1 MIGKQ
6 IKGTGFQGCLNY
18 VLGKK
23 DAALIGGTMCGQTPE
38 ELAAEFAIARQLR
51 PNLKVAVFHA
61 SLSVAS
67 TEKLENSEKNDQR
80 WLTIAANYMK
90 AMNFDNSQ
98 YAVVKHSDT
107 DHDHVHIVASR
118 IRLDGGVVD
127 DSWDYYRSQE
137 TIRQLE
143 HNYNLETVIPSWETD
158 KRAPTTGEHRQL
170 KSKGDKSVRVQLQDL
185 IDEVTQDN
193 PSMPEFVERL
203 QQQGVEVQVGLTRNG
218 FSKGISYNLDGVA
231 LSGTQLGKAYTF
243 SGLQKHRGVS
253 YDKGRDNALIEALM
267 QPQYLAIAPS
277 EAEEYELESP
287 LSELT
292 ETAPTTPATANEL
305 EPSQSELAAT
315 APLTP
320 ATANELESPLSE
332 LTETVLT
339 TPATANELEPS
350 QSELTETALTTP
362 ATAIKVESPQSE
374 LTETTPLTPATAN
387 ELELPQSELTETALT
402 TPATANELELQL
414 SILPERNENHW
425 TRVRSH
431 LATEYSLPLELLD
444 KLHSHSWLYADS
456 ENAVFTGRMLDGEA
470 LEAFILNERGNWTTT
485 HSLPSEAAFWVA
497 TTGEIERAVITCN
510 PIEAL
515 SILLIELEN
524 NPNNSATELTTIYIG
539 IERASQLPTQ
549 FLQEL
554 DSVLIA
560 LAEDSQLAQNA
571 LALLPNAEVVSPQSS
586 WNDIWIQLIEREQR
600 SHKQNNPQHKQQIP
614 NIELD

>member
-23 DAALIGGTMCGQTPE
+23 DAALIGGTMCGQTTE

-51 PNLKVAVFHA
+51 PSLKVAVFHA
-61 SLSVAS
+61 TLSVDR
-67 TEKLENSEKNDQR
+67 TEKLEDSEENDQR
-80 WLTIAANYMK
+80 WLAIAANYMK
-90 AMNFDNSQ
+90 AMDFDNSQ

-118 IRLDGGVVD
+118 ICLDGGVVD

-143 HNYNLETVIPSWETD
+143 QNYNLETVTPSWETD
-158 KRAPTTGEHRQL
+158 KRAPTTGEHRYLQ
-170 KSKGDKSVRVQLQDL
+170 SKGNKSVRVQLQDL

-203 QQQGVEVQVGLTRNG
+203 QQQGVEVQVTLTRTG

-243 SGLQKHRGVS
+243 SGLQKHRGIS
-253 YDKGRDNALIEALM
+253 YDQQRDNALIEALM
-267 QPQYLAIAPS
+267 QSQHLASVPGEAEEYDLEPPQHLAIAPG
-277 EAEEYELESP
+277 EAEE
-287 LSELT
+287 
-292 ETAPTTPATANEL
+292 
-305 EPSQSELAAT
+305 
-315 APLTP
+315 
-320 ATANELESPLSE
+320 
-332 LTETVLT
+332 
-339 TPATANELEPS
+339 
-350 QSELTETALTTP
+350 
-362 ATAIKVESPQSE
+362 
-374 LTETTPLTPATAN
+374 N
-387 ELELPQSELTETALT
+387 ELELPLSELTETALT
-402 TPATANELELQL
+402 TPATANELELSQSELAVTALTTPATANELELQL
-414 SILPERNENHW
+414 SIMPERNENQW

-456 ENAVFTGRMLDGEA
+456 ENAVFTGRTLDGEVC
-470 LEAFILNERGNWTTT
+470 EAFILDERGNWTTT
-485 HSLPSEAAFWVA
+485 YPLPSEAAFWVA

-549 FLQEL
+549 FLQGL
-554 DSVLIA
+554 DSVIIA
-560 LAEDSQLAQNA
+560 LAEDSNLAQNA
-571 LALLPNAEVVSPQSS
+571 LTLLPNAEIISPQSS
-586 WNDIWIQLIEREQR
+586 WNDIWIQLIEQEQR
-600 SHKQNNPQHKQQIP
+600 SHRQNNQQHKQPIP